1 MKRYPVLLSVLVLAL
16 SACLVVQ
23 SQAGGDG
30 KKDESYVKVEVKG
43 KLQTGIMAPG
53 GETTGVIVQTDTM
66 TLELDFG
73 KNKELQATAD
83 KLKNQV
89 IIATGTLAMRKGV
102 AVKTRLIVSVTDL
115 KAAEAK

>member
-1 MKRYPVLLSVLVLAL
+1 MKRYKVLVVVLML
-16 SACLVVQ
+16 SAASWLVVQ

-30 KKDESYVKVEVKG
+30 SKEETYVKVEVKG

-53 GETTGVIVQTDTM
+53 GETTGVIVQTETM

-73 KNKELQATAD
+73 KNKDLKATAD

-89 IIATGTLAMRKGV
+89 VIASGTLTMRKGV
-102 AVKTRLIVSVTDL
+102 AVKMRLIVNVTDL
-115 KAAEAK
+115 KAAAAK